1 MKQLSETSKTR
12 KLSVLLRYVAFWS
25 ALPIGLVALTFAM
38 HGRPLAEKVATGL
51 VMPVAFAWWSS
62 LLLAIRSFWDGHVRV
77 AWPLLFVSMTTLTL
91 GNPIFSSFLIRSL
104 ESRVESF
111 QPTGSEPLDTLV
123 VLGGGTSE
131 APDGRAQLANGGD
144 RVGMAAQLYHQGL
157 VKRIVV
163 TGDGL
168 IGTGDTSKHDPSIQA
183 KQILMKTGVPESGIE
198 ELAGMNTSQEM
209 KSLAARP
216 ELWQG
221 LRCGLLTSAFHL
233 PRAFGL
239 AIRNGI
245 EVVPIAA
252 DFRASNRSFTLLEMI
267 PTGSS
272 AQESEIAIKEYLGMM
287 LGR

>member
-1 MKQLSETSKTR
+1 MNNLSETSKNR
-12 KLSVLLRYVAFWS
+12 RLPALLRFVAFWS
-25 ALPIGLVALTFAM
+25 ALPIGLVVLAFAV
-38 HGRPLAEKVATGL
+38 HGRPIAEKVATGL
-51 VMPVAFAWWSS
+51 VMPVALAAWSS
-62 LLLAIRSFWDGHVRV
+62 LLMAIRSFWDGHNRV
-77 AWPLLFVSMTTLTL
+77 AWPLLFLSITILTL
-91 GNPIFSSFLIRSL
+91 GNPIFSSYLIQTL

-111 QPTGSEPLDTLV
+111 QPSGSEPLDNLV

-131 APDGRAQLANGGD
+131 APDGRPQLGNGGD

-168 IGTGDTSKHDPSIQA
+168 VGTGETSKNDPSIQA
-183 KQILMKTGVPESGIE
+183 KQILMKTGVPESNIE
-198 ELAGMNTSQEM
+198 ELAGINTSEEM

-239 AIRNGI
+239 ATRKGI
-245 EVVPIAA
+245 KVVPIAA

-267 PTGSS
+267 PTGGS
-272 AQESEIAIKEYLGMM
+272 AHESEIAIKEYLGML